1 MSNSQATKLTD
12 KNFDHIMRVE
22 LADDGIA
29 VGTIDQDGR
38 AANVIDQDMLDALEV
53 FVERVLTD
61 DTICGAII
69 TSGKATFVA
78 GADLNGIEASLRQT
92 KKPDPETQFERNF
105 SLSRILRR
113 LETGGKPFACALNGI
128 AMGGGLEI
136 ALACHYRVAADDPRL
151 IIGLPEVQVGLLPG
165 GGGTQR
171 MLRLLGIFQAMPLL
185 LEGKTIPAGKALELG
200 LLDSAAPRDQ
210 LVNNARQWILGEP
223 DTVALWDQEGFVV
236 PGGTPADNPKVAEA
250 LAGGRQMLMAK
261 THGRYPAPIAILS
274 CLEEGSVLP
283 IDEALRLECKYFT
296 ELNND
301 PTATA
306 MMRTLFVNKTK
317 ADKLVGRPA
326 GPARRRITRLGL
338 IGAGSMGAG
347 IALCA
352 AQKRL
357 EVAIVDRDMESA
369 NNALHYAE
377 TKMGR
382 LVEKGRMTQ
391 DKADSIYARIHPSDD
406 IADLAGCELVV
417 EAVFEDRGVKA
428 DVTKRAAKVLD
439 ADDVLATNTSGL
451 PITGLAEAYS
461 RPDRYIG
468 LHFFSPADRMP
479 LVEVIRGKQTSD
491 ETLAWALDFIQ
502 QLGKTPIIV
511 NDSRGF
517 YTSRFIGSFIEEGIG
532 MIAEGV
538 DPALVEDCAVKL
550 GMPMGPLSISD
561 EIGLDLSAQ
570 SGEQMQAD
578 LGDEYEPGRAFPVI
592 SRLVDAGRHGRKN
605 GKGFYDYADDGSK
618 TAWPRLAEL
627 YPLQAEQ
634 PSAEDVQDR
643 ILYVQVIE
651 ALRCMQEGVL
661 TTPADGDIGAVL
673 GVGFPVWTG
682 GPFSYFDRVGASDFV
697 ATCDRLAKYGEH
709 LAAPALAREMAET
722 NRRFYE

>member
-1 MSNSQATKLTD
+1 MNNPQAIEKDNKT
-12 KNFDHIMRVE
+12 FDHIMKVVVDLE
-22 LADDGIA
+22 GIA

-38 AANVIDQDMLDALEV
+38 AANVIDQDMLDALEE

-61 DTICGAII
+61 DTIRGAII
-69 TSGKATFVA
+69 TSGKTTFVA

-92 KKPDPETQFERNF
+92 EQPDPQTQFERNF

-136 ALACHYRVAADDPRL
+136 ALACHYRIAADDPRL
-151 IIGLPEVQVGLLPG
+151 VHGLPEVQVGLLPG

-171 MLRLLGIFQAMPLL
+171 VLRLAGIFQAMPLL
-185 LEGKTIPAGKALELG
+185 LEGKTFTAAKGLELG
-200 LLDSAAPRDQ
+200 LIHAVAPRDG
-210 LVNNARQWILGEP
+210 LVDNARQWILGEP
-223 DTVALWDQEGFVV
+223 DTVAAWDKEGYTI
-236 PGGTPADNPKVAEA
+236 PGGTPADNPQVTEA
-250 LAGGRQMLMAK
+250 LAGSRHMVMAK
-261 THGRYPAPIAILS
+261 THGRYPAPLAILS

-283 IDEALRLECKYFT
+283 MDEALKLECRYFT

-317 ADKLVGRPA
+317 ADKLVGRPTE
-326 GPARRRITRLGL
+326 PDRRPVTRLGL

-347 IALCA
+347 IALAA

-357 EVAIVDRDMESA
+357 AVTIVDRDMDAA
-369 NNALHYAE
+369 NNALRYAQK
-377 TKMGR
+377 KMGR
-382 LVEKGRMTQ
+382 LVEKGRVAQ
-391 DKADSIYARIHPSDD
+391 EKADSIYARIHPSDD

-428 DVTKRAAKVLD
+428 DVTKRAAD
-439 ADDVLATNTSGL
+439 ALGDSDVLATNTSGL

-532 MIAEGV
+532 MVAEGI
-538 DPALVEDCAVKL
+538 DPALVEECAVKL

-570 SGEQMQAD
+570 SGKQMQAD
-578 LGDEYEPGRAFPVI
+578 LGDDYNPGRASPVI
-592 SRLVDAGRHGRKN
+592 NTIVDKGRHGRKN
-605 GKGFYDYADDGSK
+605 GKGFYDYAEDGSK
-618 TAWPRLAEL
+618 TIWPGLAEL
-627 YPLQAEQ
+627 YPPQAEQ

-651 ALRCMQEGVL
+651 ALKCMQEGVL
-661 TTPADGDIGAVL
+661 TTPADGDIGSTL
-673 GVGFPVWTG
+673 GVGFPIWTG
-682 GPFSYFDRVGASDFV
+682 GPFSYFDRIGASDFV
-697 ATCDRLAKYGEH
+697 ANCDRLARYGEH

-722 NRRFYE
+722 NKRFYE